1 MRPIRWLH
9 ISDIH
14 MRPRDEWS
22 QNVVLLAM
30 HEDIERQR
38 ADSAIDFILV
48 SGDLAY
54 SGKAEEYV
62 LVGQFFDDLATASG
76 VQKDRIFCIPGNHDI
91 DRDRQKLCFRGARI
105 AFRDPSTT
113 DSFLASPIADDFV
126 TLLERQESYRSF
138 QSAYFGDQER
148 IPTNDGLGYV
158 TRLII
163 DGVRL
168 AILGFD
174 SAWLADGGVEDHL
187 NLLLGERQVLN
198 TIRAVRDGDDPPH
211 IIAAMAH
218 HPLHLLQDFDRR
230 NVQTRIEG
238 FCHFLHCG
246 HLHNPEARPTGNSPL
261 GCLTLAAGASF
272 ETRHTQNSYCAVT
285 LDLLRGLRTL
295 TINHYNATEGVFSVA
310 STHDYRIE
318 VVPTSRCDVGEL
330 AATIAARTETPWP
343 HYVAALLLASKSEL
357 PVPVFDGHTFASFEV
372 IEAKRQ
378 YLERFCNAKPFDG
391 IIDCSEHY
399 KDLSRFEKVFLSELE
414 LNISK
419 SYEVKNFR
427 FIPGKLTED
436 IPVFVK
442 EHSGSEPPDI
452 FVDVRHQEITKLQAL
467 GYSQVLYSLIATFC
481 REYLGPSL
489 KKWSPRFF
497 GDGAL
502 NLELLAKRR
511 SELWILLKDDIGVVR
526 KSGRRHVVRSS
537 DVRIVNIGG
546 GPGQLEPQ
554 PQSGKPYPRIL
565 YIIDE
570 QLVTELS
577 GYYIRMPDSA
587 FIAYGDLLSEC
598 ESRGIVWA
606 GNKILYVVS
615 DTISAAFQ
623 YEIRLDE
630 VVAADVNGEIRAEG
644 ALPLDRPL
652 QEMYEVYRLR
662 VLGQWFDGIRFYAA
676 ASSPRRSR
684 RTWAGLR

>member
-22 QNVVLLAM
+22 QNVALQAM

-38 ADSAIDFILV
+38 ANSAIDFILV

-105 AFRDPSTT
+105 ALRDPSTT

-198 TIRAVRDGDDPPH
+198 TIKAVRDGDDPPH

-218 HPLHLLQDFDRR
+218 HPFHLLQDFDRR
-230 NVQTRIEG
+230 NVQMRIED

-246 HLHNPEARPTGNSPL
+246 HLHNPEARPAGNSPL

-272 ETRHTQNSYCAVT
+272 ETRHTQNSYCVVT

-295 TINHYNATEGVFSVA
+295 TINHYNGTEGAFSLA

-318 VVPTSRCDVGEL
+318 IMPTSRCDMGEL
-330 AATIAARTETPWP
+330 AATIAARTATPWP

-372 IEAKRQ
+372 IEAMTDSDLRHKTVDFLTFR
-378 YLERFCNAKPFDG
+378 NALLVLYGRELIEEIFHQHGDTVIAYCAALAELGAAQPSLRTRLDAQEQDALLLAAVKPRSSF
-391 IIDCSEHY
+391 SHTTA
-399 KDLSRFEKVFLSELE
+399 LFLE
-414 LNISK
+414 LADAHEWALLRQQAERHIDAADPTLMAQARRMLALALANSLDASDKAAAITLYRSLAE
-419 SYEVKNFR
+419 SAAPDPTDAGNLA
-427 FIPGKLTED
+427 ILLTETGAPD
-436 IPVFVK
+436 EAKAALLQGVATC
-442 EHSGSEPPDI
+442 PPERLDYLAGI
-452 FVDVRHQEITKLQAL
+452 
-467 GYSQVLYSLIATFC
+467 GYTIIEATGD
-481 REYLGPSL
+481 REF
-489 KKWSPRFF
+489 R
-497 GDGAL
+497 
-502 NLELLAKRR
+502 
-511 SELWILLKDDIGVVR
+511 
-526 KSGRRHVVRSS
+526 
-537 DVRIVNIGG
+537 
-546 GPGQLEPQ
+546 
-554 PQSGKPYPRIL
+554 
-565 YIIDE
+565 E
-570 QLVTELS
+570 QL
-577 GYYIRMPDSA
+577 RA
-587 FIAYGDLLSEC
+587 AIAE
-598 ESRGIVWA
+598 RG
-606 GNKILYVVS
+606 
-615 DTISAAFQ
+615 T
-623 YEIRLDE
+623 R
-630 VVAADVNGEIRAEG
+630 
-644 ALPLDRPL
+644 
-652 QEMYEVYRLR
+652 
-662 VLGQWFDGIRFYAA
+662 
-676 ASSPRRSR
+676 
-684 RTWAGLR
+684 